1 MKKILA
7 CFSTVLV
14 MGCSVQRTP
23 ILPGEVPQQSVV
35 SREDMRYGEAVLRQL
50 SSQFP
55 ISDDEYANRRVR
67 HLVNRLTAAAKADD
81 TAWHVY
87 VLRGDN
93 VKNAAATRGNYV
105 FVWTGMLRY
114 VRDDNEL
121 AVILAHEIGHVL
133 ANHAMPTPGEEANR
147 MITGVAGAAAQEIIA
162 HQGPYAAAAALAGS
176 LVTQAF
182 KGVLVNPEDQR
193 KEYEADQIGLYIMA
207 DAGLDPEHAVTFWSR
222 VKDDPTFGANAP
234 EFFSSHPSSSNR
246 MSSLHR
252 LLNDARARY
261 RRAEFTSPRD
271 DRFDV
276 ALPSRNERR
285 RRNSH
290 DVFLKR
296 GDASPETARVRT
308 PDALVFSAP
317 DGTSEKVDAL
327 RRGEEVSVLCQ
338 DGEWVKIIT
347 PTPGYV
353 FANDVDAPAR
363 RFTALPPCLE

>member
-1 MKKILA
+1 
-7 CFSTVLV
+7 
-14 MGCSVQRTP
+14 
-23 ILPGEVPQQSVV
+23 
-35 SREDMRYGEAVLRQL
+35 MRYGEAVLRQL

-55 ISDDEYANRRVR
+55 ISDDEYTNRRVR
-67 HLVNRLTAAAKADD
+67 HLVNKLTAAAKADD
-81 TAWHVY
+81 TPWHVY

-121 AVILAHEIGHVL
+121 AVIIAHEIGHVL

-162 HQGPYAAAAALAGS
+162 HQGPYGAAAALAGS

-193 KEYEADQIGLYIMA
+193 KEYEADQVGLYIMA
-207 DAGLDPEHAVTFWSR
+207 DAGLDPEHAVSFWAR
-222 VKDDPTFGANAP
+222 VKDDPSFGANAP

-252 LLNDARARY
+252 LLNDAKARY

-276 ALPSRNERR
+276 SLPSRNERR
-285 RRNSH
+285 RRSSH

-296 GDASPETARVRT
+296 GDAAPEVVTIRSSYASVYSV
-308 PDALVFSAP
+308 PE
-317 DGTSEKVDAL
+317 GTGEKVDEL
-327 RRGEEVSVLCQ
+327 RRGEEVSALCQ
-338 DGEWVKIIT
+338 DGEWVKIVA

-353 FANDVDAPAR
+353 FAGDIEGPAR
-363 RFTALPPCLE
+363 RPSTLAPCLE